1 MRKMK
6 RMALVIAAFMV
17 MVILFGCAPAAG
29 SQSGA
34 PADAQKS
41 AGADVAAATDTNGD
55 GKVKIGVPIFNLGHT
70 YWVAW
75 MDEINKLAE
84 EKGFEV
90 ISADSKFDAAKQM
103 SLMEDMIAQG
113 CDAII
118 LCPVDPGGVGVAIKE
133 AEEAGV
139 RVILSD
145 LDVVDGD
152 GNHVATGL
160 VGLETYET
168 GKVEGKWAA
177 DYAKEHFGGKAN
189 VAVLSY
195 PVEQPCLDAENGF
208 LEALK
213 AELGEENVKAV
224 IMNGQ
229 AETEK
234 GMTVTENILSA
245 NDDINMLWG
254 ANVEC
259 TLGGIAAM
267 ESRGMTQDDAVAC
280 AFYTNPDIMEVIKSD
295 ESMFKV
301 TMHLPP
307 HTMADAAVE
316 MALKAIKGEKI
327 EYEVKVPFELCDKT
341 TVESL
346 MAE

>member
-1 MRKMK
+1 MKKMK
-6 RMALVIAAFMV
+6 RLAFVVVMV
-17 MVILFGCAPAAG
+17 MLASILFACAPAEAPQDGNSPEDAAQG
-29 SQSGA
+29 S
-34 PADAQKS
+34 
-41 AGADVAAATDTNGD
+41 VAVEAEDTNGD
-55 GKVKIGVPIFNLGHT
+55 GIIKIGVPVFNLGHT
-70 YWVAW
+70 YWVSW
-75 MDEINKLAE
+75 VDEIEKLAG

-90 ISADSKFDAAKQM
+90 ISADSKFDAAKQVN
-103 SLMEDMIAQG
+103 LMEDMIAQG

-118 LCPVDPGGVGVAIKE
+118 LCPVDPGGVGVVIKE
-133 AEEAGV
+133 AEAAGV

-152 GNHVATGL
+152 GNHVASGL
-160 VGLETYET
+160 VGIETYET
-168 GKVEGKWAA
+168 GKLEGKWAA
-177 DYAKEHFGGKAN
+177 DYAKEHFDGKAN

-195 PVEQPCLDAENGF
+195 PAEQPCLDAENGF
-208 LEALK
+208 LEGLK

-259 TLGGIAAM
+259 TLGGVAAM
-267 ESRGMTQDDAVAC
+267 ESRGMTQEDAVAC
-280 AFYTNPDIMEVIKSD
+280 AFYTNPDVMNLIQAD

-307 HTMADAAVE
+307 RIMADTAVD
-316 MALKAIKGEKI
+316 MALKAVKGEEF
-327 EYEVKVPFELCDKT
+327 EYEIKVPFELCDKT
-341 TVESL
+341 TVGSL
-346 MAE
+346 MEE

>member
-6 RMALVIAAFMV
+6 RMAFVIAAVMV
-17 MVILFGCAPAAG
+17 MGILFGCAPAAAPET
-29 SQSGA
+29 GA
-34 PADAQKS
+34 PSDAEKT
-41 AGADVAAATDTNGD
+41 VAAVSDTNGD

-70 YWVAW
+70 YWVSW
-75 MDEINKLAE
+75 IDEINKLAE

-103 SLMEDMIAQG
+103 NLMEDMIAQG

-118 LCPVDPGGVGVAIKE
+118 LCPVDPGGVGVAVKD
-133 AEEAGV
+133 AEDAGV

-145 LDVVDGD
+145 LDVVDAE
-152 GNHVATGL
+152 GNHVASGL

-168 GKVEGKWAA
+168 GKIEGKWAA

-213 AELGEENVKAV
+213 AELGEANVKAV

-259 TLGGIAAM
+259 TLGGVAAM
-267 ESRGMTQDDAVAC
+267 ESRGMTQNDAVAC
-280 AFYTNPDIMEVIKSD
+280 AFYTNPDIMEVIKED
-295 ESMFKV
+295 TSMFKV

-307 HTMADAAVE
+307 RTMADAAVD
-316 MALKAIKGEKI
+316 MALKAVKGEAFD
-327 EYEVKVPFELCDKT
+327 YEIKVPFELCDKT
-341 TVESL
+341 TAEGL

>member
-6 RMALVIAAFMV
+6 RFAFVVVVV
-17 MVILFGCAPAAG
+17 MLAGMLFACAPAG
-29 SQSGA
+29 TQDSGA
-34 PADAQKS
+34 PEES
-41 AGADVAAATDTNGD
+41 AKESIAAVEDTNGD
-55 GKVKIGVPIFNLGHT
+55 GKIKIGVPVFNLGHT
-70 YWVAW
+70 YWVSW
-75 MDEINKLAE
+75 VDEIEKLAE

-90 ISADSKFDAAKQM
+90 ISADSKFDAAKQVN
-103 SLMEDMIAQG
+103 LMEDMIAQG

-118 LCPVDPGGVGVAIKE
+118 LCPVDPGGVGVVIKE
-133 AEEAGV
+133 AENAGV

-152 GNHVATGL
+152 GNHVASGL
-160 VGLETYET
+160 VGIETYET
-168 GKVEGKWAA
+168 GKLEGKWAA
-177 DYAKEHFGGKAN
+177 DYAKEHFDGKAN

-195 PVEQPCLDAENGF
+195 PAEQPCLDAENGF
-208 LEALK
+208 LEGLK
-213 AELGEENVKAV
+213 GELGEENVKAV

-259 TLGGIAAM
+259 TLGGVAAM

-280 AFYTNPDIMEVIKSD
+280 AFYTNPDVMELIQAD
-295 ESMFKV
+295 GSMFKV

-307 HTMADAAVE
+307 RVMADTAVD
-316 MALKAIKGEKI
+316 MALKAVNGEEF
-327 EYEVKVPFELCDKT
+327 EYEIKVPFELCDKT
-341 TVESL
+341 TVEEL
-346 MAE
+346 MKEE